1 MSKRT
6 VVTLLFVCVTHP
18 RSRAPDRARL
28 QGGTRFLAIGGD
40 KFVGGLVVVDAEIP
54 QSDPG
59 DTEGVDAILGEWT
72 PMAGT
77 EDPLERR

>member
-6 VVTLLFVCVTHP
+6 VVTLLLRNASPQPSARSGQVTGGYQIFG
-18 RSRAPDRARL
+18 DRE
-28 QGGTRFLAIGGD
+28 GD

-77 EDPLERR
+77 EVPLERR

>member
-1 MSKRT
+1 M
-6 VVTLLFVCVTHP
+6 
-18 RSRAPDRARL
+18 
-28 QGGTRFLAIGGD
+28 AIGGD
-40 KFVGGLVVVDAEIP
+40 KFVGDLVVVDAEIP